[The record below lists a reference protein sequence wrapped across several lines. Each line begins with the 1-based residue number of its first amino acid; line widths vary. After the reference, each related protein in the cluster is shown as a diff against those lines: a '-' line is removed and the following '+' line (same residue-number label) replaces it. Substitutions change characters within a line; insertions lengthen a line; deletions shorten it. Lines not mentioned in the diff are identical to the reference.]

1 MNIFKTILNFVPGI
15 LTIPFY
21 IGSFLYLILL
31 PDITYYA
38 LGIYLDIWIP
48 ALRTFWGFPI
58 LFILLMIPFVST
70 ILVWLLTFQ
79 SFWVLFKFLIGS
91 YYPRDELL
99 GFVTMYPAT
108 VVIISY
114 TVSYILLRRESVS
127 STNSP
132 DWDTTFP
139 RDENTP
145 ESTFPRDENTPEST
159 SRDEDS
165 AAARASSSA
174 ETASSEAKSRG
185 ERSKASRAARAVSS
199 GEVASSEAK
208 SRGESSKASR
218 AARASS
224 KKLKDPY
231 FDNKTNSTKD
241 APSDGDDIFF
251 DNRRKK

>member
-145 ESTFPRDENTPEST
+145 EST

-165 AAARASSSA
+165 AAARARSSA
-174 ETASSEAKSRG
+174 EAASSEAKSRG

>member
-145 ESTFPRDENTPEST
+145 DST

-185 ERSKASRAARAVSS
+185 ESSKASRAARAVSS
-199 GEVASSEAK
+199 GETASLEAK

-241 APSDGDDIFF
+241 APSEGDDIFF
-251 DNRRKK
+251 DNRRKR

>member
-1 MNIFKTILNFVPGI
+1 MNIFKTILNFVPSI

-99 GFVTMYPAT
+99 GFVTMYPAA

-114 TVSYILLRRESVS
+114 TVSYILLRRENSS

-132 DWDTTFP
+132 DWGTTFP
-139 RDENTP
+139 RNQDTPASNTR
-145 ESTFPRDENTPEST
+145 E
-159 SRDEDS
+159 EDS
-165 AAARASSSA
+165 ATDRASSSSESKTRG
-174 ETASSEAKSRG
+174 ETSKAARAARAASSSEVSKRR
-185 ERSKASRAARAVSS
+185 RSSTASRAA
-199 GEVASSEAK
+199 E
-208 SRGESSKASR
+208 
-218 AARASS
+218 ASS
-224 KKLKDPY
+224 KNPK
-231 FDNKTNSTKD
+231 NSTKET
-241 APSDGDDIFF
+241 SSEVDDIFF